1 MQVATHIHVKGAR
14 EHNLKN
20 LELRIP
26 RGKMVVI
33 TGPSGSG
40 KSSLAFDTLYAEG
53 YRKYIESLSTQAR
66 QVLDQLKRPDVDFI
80 HGLSPVLAI
89 EQRTGGGGPRTTIA
103 TATEIAD
110 YAQLLWALA
119 GEQYCP
125 KDGGRIVQRSLDDN
139 VQRILAECAGERIML
154 LAPFMRAKPSV
165 LRDELPRLRQ
175 RGFQRVRL
183 DGEVKTL
190 EDPKLVPVGVG
201 TKEIEVDLVI
211 DRLVATVDQRSRIAD
226 SLELAFREGK
236 DRASVLAQRSAD
248 APWRELTLS
257 QSLACEICGDVFD
270 ALTPRH
276 FSFSHREGACPACD
290 GIGRKLKFV
299 PELIIADPE
308 KSVREGAIKPWRIGG
323 KNLIIKHNAL
333 LKQLAEQ
340 LPFDPDVPWR
350 KLPPETQRVL
360 LFGAGER
367 QFAFKLR
374 RMREAKAMPF
384 PGVIADLEE
393 SFRHTDSDGFR
404 ARLTTFM
411 ISGEC
416 PECHGKRLNRR
427 SAAVVVK
434 AENRKLETGNPG
446 AALNAQRLTLNAQR
460 AEPGNADP
468 LAGAAPSA
476 PLGGNGA
483 PAFGRAATPL
493 AASDQGGR
501 AATPSFATP
510 TEGGPLAAS
519 TEGAERSQRPTDSQS
534 AIRNP
539 QSLSFPDFMA
549 LDVETAHRFATEL
562 VAAHGKNDALRDV
575 VTGIEQRLHFLLETG
590 LGYLTLD
597 RDYGTLSGGE
607 AQRVRLATQLGMG
620 LVGVIYVLDEPSIG
634 LHPHDNQ
641 KLLDTL
647 VALRDRGNTVLV
659 VEHDEDTMRIADEL
673 IELGPEAGIE
683 GGYLLFQGTPAECG
697 RLSIKQSRTGPFLS
711 RAMSVVRDTKLKE
724 PDGAWLTVREARA
737 NNLKGID
744 VRFPIG
750 LLTCVTGV
758 SGSGK
763 STLVL
768 DILAA
773 AAGRKLNGAKTIPAK
788 HRHIENLD
796 FFEKLVQVDQDPIG
810 RSPRSNPASYVDL
823 LPLLRDLYAQVPLA
837 KVRGYKASRFSF
849 NVRGGRCERCQ
860 GDGVIKLDMQFMPDA
875 YAPCPSCGGRRFN
888 RETLEIL
895 FHGKSIAD
903 VLDMTVREAI
913 RLFRNI
919 PRVIDKL
926 ETLDAVGLGYLTL
939 GQSATTLSGGEAQR
953 IKLALELSK
962 KQQGSTLYILDEPTT
977 GLHWVDIQKLMDLLF
992 KLRDAGNT
1000 IIVIEHNLDVI
1011 NLADWVIDLGPGG
1024 GRHGGELIFAG
1035 PRTEIETAEH
1045 SLTGQALKKWR
1056 EAGSG
1061 AT

>member
-1 MQVATHIHVKGAR
+1 MQAATHIHVKGAR

-20 LELRIP
+20 LEVRLP
-26 RGKMVVI
+26 RGKLVVI

-40 KSSLAFDTLYAEG
+40 KSSLAFDTIYAEG
-53 YRKYIESLSTQAR
+53 YRKYMESLSAAAR

-89 EQRTGGGGPRTTIA
+89 EQRTGAGGPRSTIA

-119 GEQYCP
+119 GEQFCP
-125 KDGGRIVQRSLDDN
+125 KDGGRVVQRSLDDN
-139 VQRILAECAGERIML
+139 VQRVLAECAGERVML

-183 DGEVKTL
+183 DGEIRNLDDNNVVPAGAGTR
-190 EDPKLVPVGVG
+190 ELVV
-201 TKEIEVDLVI
+201 ELVV
-211 DRLVATVDQRSRIAD
+211 DRLVAAVEQRSRLAD
-226 SLELAFREGK
+226 SLELAFREGR
-236 DRASVLAQRSAD
+236 DRAIVLAQKSAD
-248 APWRELTLS
+248 APWRELSLS
-257 QSLACEICGDVFD
+257 QSRACESCGDVFEK
-270 ALTPRH
+270 LTPRH
-276 FSFSHREGACPACD
+276 FSFQHREGACPTCD
-290 GIGRKLKFV
+290 GLGRKLRFV
-299 PELIIADPE
+299 PELIVADPE

-340 LPFDPDVPWR
+340 LPFDPDVPWQ
-350 KLPPETQRVL
+350 KLPDETRRL
-360 LFGAGER
+360 ILRGAGDR
-367 QFAFKLR
+367 QFAFKLK
-374 RMREAKAMPF
+374 RMREARAMPF

-411 ISGEC
+411 VSGEC
-416 PECHGKRLNRR
+416 PECRGTRLNAR
-427 SAAVVVK
+427 SGCVRIASLGARPSPAAGLEKRPGTV
-434 AENRKLETGNPG
+434 ALPGENT
-446 AALNAQRLTLNAQR
+446 
-460 AEPGNADP
+460 
-468 LAGAAPSA
+468 AG
-476 PLGGNGA
+476 GI
-483 PAFGRAATPL
+483 T
-493 AASDQGGR
+493 
-501 AATPSFATP
+501 
-510 TEGGPLAAS
+510 
-519 TEGAERSQRPTDSQS
+519 
-534 AIRNP
+534 
-539 QSLSFPDFMA
+539 FPDFMR
-549 LDVETAHRFATEL
+549 LDLAAAHAFAREL
-562 VAAHGKNDALRDV
+562 VAVHGENPALKEV
-575 VTGIEQRLHFLLETG
+575 VSGVEQRLHFLLETG
-590 LGYLTLD
+590 LGYLTLE

-620 LVGVIYVLDEPSIG
+620 LIGVIYVLDEPSIG

-641 KLLDTL
+641 KLLETI
-647 VALRDRGNTVLV
+647 VALRDRGNTVIV
-659 VEHDEDTMRIADEL
+659 VEHDEDTMRLADEL
-673 IELGPEAGIE
+673 IELGPEAGVE
-683 GGYLLFQGTPAECG
+683 GGQILFQGTPAACMK
-697 RLSIKQSRTGPFLS
+697 LPAKVSRTGAYLA
-711 RAMSVVRDTKLKE
+711 RKLAVTREAKPKT
-724 PDGAWLTVREARA
+724 PDGAFLTVREARA
-737 NNLKGID
+737 NNLRGID
-744 VRFPIG
+744 AKFPVG

-773 AAGRKLNGAKTIPAK
+773 HAARKLNGAKSIPAP

-796 FFEKLVQVDQDPIG
+796 FFEKLVQVDQEPIG

-823 LPLLRDLYAQVPLA
+823 LPLLRDLYAQMPLA

-875 YAPCPSCGGRRFN
+875 YAPCPSCDGRRFN
-888 RETLEIL
+888 RETLEVM

-903 VLDMTVREAI
+903 VLELTVREAI
-913 RLFRNI
+913 KLFRNI

-953 IKLALELSK
+953 IKLSLELSK
-962 KQQGSTLYILDEPTT
+962 RQQGSTLYILDEPTT
-977 GLHWVDIQKLMDLLF
+977 GLHWTDIQKLMDLLF

-1000 IIVIEHNLDVI
+1000 VVVIEHNLDVI
-1011 NLADWVIDLGPGG
+1011 NLADWIIDLGPGG
-1024 GRHGGELIFAG
+1024 GREGGELIFAG
-1035 PRTEIETAEH
+1035 SRADLEAAPR
-1045 SLTGQALKKWR
+1045 SLTGAALRRWR
-1056 EAGSG
+1056 AAGVS
-1061 AT
+1061 ARL

>member
-1 MQVATHIHVKGAR
+1 MQAATHIHVKGAR

-20 LELRIP
+20 LEVRLP
-26 RGKMVVI
+26 RGKLVVI

-40 KSSLAFDTLYAEG
+40 KSSLAFDTIYAEG
-53 YRKYIESLSTQAR
+53 YRKYMESLSAAAR

-89 EQRTGGGGPRTTIA
+89 EQRTGAGGPRSTIA

-119 GEQYCP
+119 GEQFCP
-125 KDGGRIVQRSLDDN
+125 KDGGRVVQRSLDDN
-139 VQRILAECAGERIML
+139 VQRVLAECAGERVML

-183 DGEVKTL
+183 DGEIRNLDDNNVVPAGAGTR
-190 EDPKLVPVGVG
+190 ELVV
-201 TKEIEVDLVI
+201 ELVV
-211 DRLVATVDQRSRIAD
+211 DRLVAAVEQRSRLAD
-226 SLELAFREGK
+226 SLELAFREGR
-236 DRASVLAQRSAD
+236 DRAIVLAQKSAD
-248 APWRELTLS
+248 APWRELSLS
-257 QSLACEICGDVFD
+257 QSRACESCGDVFEK
-270 ALTPRH
+270 LTPRH
-276 FSFSHREGACPACD
+276 FSFQHREGACPTCD
-290 GIGRKLKFV
+290 GLGRKLRFV
-299 PELIIADPE
+299 PELIVADPE

-340 LPFDPDVPWR
+340 LPFDPDVPWQ
-350 KLPPETQRVL
+350 KLPDETRRL
-360 LFGAGER
+360 ILRGAGDR
-367 QFAFKLR
+367 QFAFKLK
-374 RMREAKAMPF
+374 RMREARAMPF

-411 ISGEC
+411 VSGEC
-416 PECHGKRLNRR
+416 PECRGTRLNAR
-427 SAAVVVK
+427 SGCVRIASLGARPSPAAGLEKRPGTV
-434 AENRKLETGNPG
+434 ALPGENT
-446 AALNAQRLTLNAQR
+446 
-460 AEPGNADP
+460 
-468 LAGAAPSA
+468 AG
-476 PLGGNGA
+476 GI
-483 PAFGRAATPL
+483 T
-493 AASDQGGR
+493 
-501 AATPSFATP
+501 
-510 TEGGPLAAS
+510 
-519 TEGAERSQRPTDSQS
+519 
-534 AIRNP
+534 
-539 QSLSFPDFMA
+539 FPDFMR
-549 LDVETAHRFATEL
+549 LDLAAAHAFAREL
-562 VAAHGKNDALRDV
+562 VAVHGENPALKEV
-575 VTGIEQRLHFLLETG
+575 VSGVEQRLHFLLETG
-590 LGYLTLD
+590 LGYLTLE

-620 LVGVIYVLDEPSIG
+620 LIGVIYVLDEPSIG

-641 KLLDTL
+641 KLLETI
-647 VALRDRGNTVLV
+647 VALRDRGNTVIV
-659 VEHDEDTMRIADEL
+659 VEHDEDTMRLADEL
-673 IELGPEAGIE
+673 IELGPEAGVE
-683 GGYLLFQGTPAECG
+683 GGQILFQGTPAACMK
-697 RLSIKQSRTGPFLS
+697 LPAKVSRTGAYLA
-711 RAMSVVRDTKLKE
+711 RKLAVTREAKPKT
-724 PDGAWLTVREARA
+724 PDGAFLTVREARA
-737 NNLKGID
+737 NNLRGID
-744 VRFPIG
+744 AKFPVG

-773 AAGRKLNGAKTIPAK
+773 HAARKLNGAKSIPAP

-796 FFEKLVQVDQDPIG
+796 FFEKLVQVDQEPIG

-875 YAPCPSCGGRRFN
+875 YAPCPSCDGRRFN
-888 RETLEIL
+888 RETLEVM

-903 VLDMTVREAI
+903 VLELTVREAI
-913 RLFRNI
+913 KLFRNI

-953 IKLALELSK
+953 IKLSLELSK
-962 KQQGSTLYILDEPTT
+962 RQQGSTLYILDEPTT
-977 GLHWVDIQKLMDLLF
+977 GLHWTDIQKLMDLLF

-1000 IIVIEHNLDVI
+1000 VIVIEHNLDVI
-1011 NLADWVIDLGPGG
+1011 NLADWIIDLGPGG
-1024 GRHGGELIFAG
+1024 GREGGELIFAG
-1035 PRTEIETAEH
+1035 SRADLEAAPR
-1045 SLTGQALKKWR
+1045 SLTGGALRRWR
-1056 EAGSG
+1056 AAGVSVRL
-1061 AT
+1061 